1 MNPNGNRDATV
12 FWLSQK
18 IRRYESDCSQALLH
32 IRTARTLQDA
42 VRAADVRVDS
52 LIRFSGEVR
61 HQQARLKHA
70 AEEKAK
76 VFTDDLVARYGKAD
90 EASQKALGHEVRNA
104 LNALQG
110 NFPRL
115 HQQLDR
121 AIKSARPR

>member
-1 MNPNGNRDATV
+1 MNPNGKMDATV

-18 IRRYESDCSQALLH
+18 IRRFESDCSQALLH
-32 IRTARTLQDA
+32 IRNARTLQDA
-42 VRAADVRVDS
+42 ARAADVRVDS

-76 VFTDDLVARYGKAD
+76 GFTDDLIARYGKAD
-90 EASQKALGHEVRNA
+90 EDGRKKLGHEVHSA
-104 LNALQG
+104 LTALQG

-115 HQQLDR
+115 HQQLTR
-121 AIKSARPR
+121 AIKSAQHR